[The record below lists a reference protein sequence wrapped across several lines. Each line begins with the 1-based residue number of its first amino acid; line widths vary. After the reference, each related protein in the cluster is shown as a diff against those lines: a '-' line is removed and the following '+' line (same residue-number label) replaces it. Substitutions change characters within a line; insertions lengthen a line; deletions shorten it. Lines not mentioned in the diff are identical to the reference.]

1 MNYVTILYMHTIHS
15 LVQIKCAYIRK
26 KNIYKIKTR
35 KKKKYN
41 EIKGGQQLKYGV
53 QITMQ

>member
-26 KNIYKIKTR
+26 KYIYIKLKLE
-35 KKKKYN
+35 KK
-41 EIKGGQQLKYGV
+41 EIQ
-53 QITMQ
+53 